1 MSDSSD
7 ESSNESDTTS
17 EMEIEVQPNIRHR
30 YVVATVVAA
39 FMVTNHV
46 LKYVVKEKK
55 TTSILSRHMWYME
68 LMLGNDNR
76 FFEQLRMRKQ
86 VFRQLKTLVRSASH
100 QCVCGSSSPT
110 LSAFVFRGSP
120 SISFTPLVRLLLCSL
135 LLLFLTNRALH
146 IPLNPLKRNCL
157 NREVVRIRRATHQG
171 QGQISEQVRVC
182 LLSGTSNNV
191 EDHANINLIEA
202 TDLLRE
208 LYKLW

>member
-1 MSDSSD
+1 MPRSL
-7 ESSNESDTTS
+7 
-17 EMEIEVQPNIRHR
+17 VG
-30 YVVATVVAA
+30 
-39 FMVTNHV
+39 
-46 LKYVVKEKK
+46 LK
-55 TTSILSRHMWYME
+55 
-68 LMLGNDNR
+68 
-76 FFEQLRMRKQ
+76 
-86 VFRQLKTLVRSASH
+86 
-100 QCVCGSSSPT
+100 
-110 LSAFVFRGSP
+110 
-120 SISFTPLVRLLLCSL
+120 SFTPLVRLLLCSL

-191 EDHANINLIEA
+191 EDHANINLVEA